1 MNSFPLGHFRLDNTL
16 LAATTSPDEVIE
28 SIANGVLVQSQFFFN
43 AVITA
48 IGTGTSLQISQ
59 LWTVL
64 YWLIVKFLITE
75 EAMSER
81 KLEQM
86 KVPKDFIFG
95 RFTAEFVWVFMI
107 SMVYSAMVP
116 LITGENSSDRCLSI
130 NRNK

>member
-1 MNSFPLGHFRLDNTL
+1 M
-16 LAATTSPDEVIE
+16 
-28 SIANGVLVQSQFFFN
+28 LVQSQFFFN
-43 AVITA
+43 AVVTA

-64 YWLIVKFLITE
+64 YWFIVKHLITE

-81 KLEQM
+81 NLEQM

-107 SMVYSAMVP
+107 AMVYSAMVP
-116 LITGENSSDRCLSI
+116 LITGACALC
-130 NRNK
+130 KF

>member
-1 MNSFPLGHFRLDNTL
+1 LIYLLTFRGNLLFADNTL
-16 LAATTSPDEVIE
+16 LSATTNPDEVIE

-43 AVITA
+43 AVVTA

-64 YWLIVKFLITE
+64 YWFIVKHLITE

-81 KLEQM
+81 NLEQM

-107 SMVYSAMVP
+107 AMVP
-116 LITGENSSDRCLSI
+116 LISGACALC
-130 NRNK
+130 KF